1 MQYTTI
7 YQQRI
12 NLVINYIREHL
23 DGDLSLDTLARVAYF
38 SPFHFH
44 RLFKSLT
51 GETVN
56 DCVVR
61 LRLERAV
68 ALLKASPTLPLLDAS
83 VEAGFNSAS
92 NFSRSFKQRYGIN
105 PRRWDRQT
113 PLKNSKNRQVLEG
126 ASAYTLEDLANSR
139 GEFEVT
145 VRTQPAHQLAYIR
158 VRDPYSSEHVVVA
171 YERLIAWY
179 CQRGGDLNRATLMG
193 ISQNDPDVTPLELCT
208 YDISVVVPKVWED
221 DGEVS
226 LRHVPECQLVSL
238 HCVGD
243 IYAEDKAWQFLFRY
257 WLPNSHYQPDNLP
270 ALEIYRRLPSETGW
284 TQFDMDCA
292 IPVVAL

>member
-1 MQYTTI
+1 MQHATI

-23 DGDLSLDTLARVAYF
+23 DGDLSLDTVAQVAYF

-68 ALLKASPTLPLLDAS
+68 ALLKASPALSLLDAA

-92 NFSRSFKQRYGIN
+92 NFSRSFKQRYGIS

-126 ASAYTLEDLANSR
+126 ASAYTLEDLAHSR

-145 VRTQPAHQLAYIR
+145 VRTQLAHQLAYIR
-158 VRDPYSSEHVVVA
+158 VRDPYSSDHVAVA

-179 CQRGGDLNRATLMG
+179 CKRGGDLSRATLMG

-208 YDISVVVPKVWED
+208 YDIGVVVPEVWED

-284 TQFDMDCA
+284 THFDLDCA